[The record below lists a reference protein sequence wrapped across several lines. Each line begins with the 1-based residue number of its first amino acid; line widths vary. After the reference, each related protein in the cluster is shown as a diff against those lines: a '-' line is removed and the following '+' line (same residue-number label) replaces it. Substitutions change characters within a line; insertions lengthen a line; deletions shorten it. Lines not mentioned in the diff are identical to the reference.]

1 MQEIGLVSRRKLRRM
16 RPLIASNVMFNSMW
30 ETREYIL
37 QHVYIYMAILGCFNA
52 VSTTIFSPEKQSNL
66 IIVTGRSKG
75 LALKLFRLLLGYSRT
90 IFFFFNFINFFFE
103 GEKREMHQTNLAKS
117 FCKTVVTYGETFSIH
132 TKKSRISITYL
143 TRLRAKLL
151 HSFLV

>member
-1 MQEIGLVSRRKLRRM
+1 MWNYRLQPLDIYMSNNIKFGRKRRYSHRWKTSSMQEIGLVSRRKLRRM

-66 IIVTGRSKG
+66 IIVTSRSKG

-90 IFFFFNFINFFFE
+90 IFFFFLRGKNVKCI
-103 GEKREMHQTNLAKS
+103 K
-117 FCKTVVTYGETFSIH
+117 
-132 TKKSRISITYL
+132 L
-143 TRLRAKLL
+143 TRLNHPVKQ
-151 HSFLV
+151 S

>member
-75 LALKLFRLLLGYSRT
+75 LALKLLGYSRT
-90 IFFFFNFINFFFE
+90 IFFLFILFFLFE

-117 FCKTVVTYGETFSIH
+117 FCKTVVTYGETFFIH

-143 TRLRAKLL
+143 ARLRAKLL

>member
-1 MQEIGLVSRRKLRRM
+1 
-16 RPLIASNVMFNSMW
+16 MW
-30 ETREYIL
+30 ESREYIL
-37 QHVYIYMAILGCFNA
+37 QHVYIYMAMLGCFCA
-52 VSTTIFSPEKQSNL
+52 VSTTIISLEKQSNL

-75 LALKLFRLLLGYSRT
+75 LALKLLGYSRT
-90 IFFFFNFINFFFE
+90 IFFFFNFFNFFFE

-117 FCKTVVTYGETFSIH
+117 FCKTVVTYGETFFIH

-143 TRLRAKLL
+143 ARLRAKLL

>member
-90 IFFFFNFINFFFE
+90 IFFFFFE
-103 GEKREMHQTNLAKS
+103 GEKREMHQTNPAKS
-117 FCKTVVTYGETFSIH
+117 SCKTVVTYGETFSIH
-132 TKKSRISITYL
+132 TKKYRISIAYL
-143 TRLRAKLL
+143 ARL
-151 HSFLV
+151 